1 MKRKTWE
8 RRDVDIVLPLLTVR
22 QMWLRARKWDV
33 DKGGRFDAR
42 GAAVLIWTAPDGNPD
57 SEPSGQFSVRFH
69 TPTEHQATIYRLEWD
84 PDEGGTEAEVWTA
97 MELLAGRSLR

>member
-1 MKRKTWE
+1 MKLRTWA
-8 RRDVDIVLPLLTVR
+8 RRDIAVMLSLLTVR
-22 QMWLRARKWDV
+22 QMWMRARQWDV

-69 TPTEHQATIYRLEWD
+69 TPTEDHATIYRLEWD
-84 PDEGGTEAEVWTA
+84 PDEGGTEADVWQA
-97 MELLAGRSLR
+97 IALLAGRSLR